1 MALAT
6 RVLYEFGK
14 FRLEPAEHLLLRDG
28 KPVALTPKAF
38 DILCV
43 LAQSGGHLLS
53 KDELMKKVW
62 PNSFVEE
69 ANLSV
74 NISALRRALGDTPEG
89 QELIATVPKLGY
101 RFVTP
106 VLEIRTETPAELD
119 APSPAPARNEGSN
132 GSSSTT
138 PAQPTSRSPE
148 PSWRAHPRARLWVFA
163 SLALVTGLLIYGG
176 YRLRGSHR
184 ATPVEPRR
192 LAILPFQNLNRD
204 PKSDFLGF
212 SLADAVITKLGYV
225 SALSVR
231 PSSAVQRYRD
241 QVIDISKVA
250 GELNVDT
257 LLTGNFIREGDDL
270 RVTAQLID
278 ATKQSLLWKET
289 FDLKYEKLLRVQDD
303 VAHQIIKGLEL
314 NLSPSEA
321 ERLRPEAPINP
332 RAYEYYLRGVDLYSR
347 GEFGLAI
354 MMLEAS
360 NQIDANYP
368 LTWAQLGR
376 AYTANASFQFG
387 GRDYYRKA
395 QAAFEKALSLR
406 PEEIDTRV
414 YMANLLTDTGNV
426 EQAVPLLR
434 EALKTNPN
442 HAEVHW
448 ELGYAYR
455 FAGMLPESA
464 RECER
469 ARELDPGV
477 KLHTSA
483 LNAYLYLGEY
493 DKFLESLPRES
504 NVAFDFFYRGF
515 GEYYKNDRAQAAKDF
530 DHSFELEP
538 SLLQAQIGEALS
550 SGVRNQQAQGIAR
563 LRDTEKKIQERDV
576 RDPEATY
583 KIAQAYAI
591 LSDKASALRML
602 QRSVEGGFFPYPY
615 LASDPLL
622 NNLRQDPAFTV
633 LLEKARQRHENFRT
647 KVF

>member
-14 FRLEPAEHLLLRDG
+14 FRLDPAEHLLLRDG

-138 PAQPTSRSPE
+138 LAQPTSRSPE
-148 PSWRAHPRARLWVFA
+148 PPWRAHPRARLWVFA
-163 SLALVTGLLIYGG
+163 FLALLAGLLIYGG
-176 YRLRGSHR
+176 YRLHGSHR
-184 ATPVEPRR
+184 AAPVEPRR

-515 GEYYKNDRAQAAKDF
+515 GEYYKNDRTQAANDF
-530 DHSFELEP
+530 DHAFELEP

-583 KIAQAYAI
+583 KLAQAYAI
-591 LSDKASALRML
+591 LGDKASALRML